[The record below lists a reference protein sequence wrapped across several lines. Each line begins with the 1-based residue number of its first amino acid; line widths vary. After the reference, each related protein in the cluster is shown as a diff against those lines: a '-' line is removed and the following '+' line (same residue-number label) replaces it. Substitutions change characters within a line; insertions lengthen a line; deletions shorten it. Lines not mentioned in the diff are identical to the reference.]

1 MWSLLTGSLPAR
13 TRSFCAQQ
21 KQSAIVSRDKTVP
34 IKHENSSQEEE
45 RCINCFVAE
54 RDCGKG
60 ETEQKPLSLFFVF
73 KCACHTNAVP
83 KGLLKGSERVP
94 PCGGACEVR
103 TLLFWVFQCRQ
114 GRGPLVVSF
123 MLALA
128 PDIITSGKVPGQ
140 AGLGER
146 QERVRDS
153 QDTLRVGHELQCLQ
167 RKLGKAKWEKNPKKV
182 G

>member
-1 MWSLLTGSLPAR
+1 MLTGSLPAR

-60 ETEQKPLSLFFVF
+60 ETEQKSSPCFLFSNVYLIQMWYPKAHLQGANEYLPVEVLVRLELSHSGGFI
-73 KCACHTNAVP
+73 ASRGE
-83 KGLLKGSERVP
+83 GLIYAGLGSRYYYFRESAR
-94 PCGGACEVR
+94 
-103 TLLFWVFQCRQ
+103 L
-114 GRGPLVVSF
+114 
-123 MLALA
+123 
-128 PDIITSGKVPGQ
+128 
-140 AGLGER
+140 GLGER

-153 QDTLRVGHELQCLQ
+153 QDTLRVGHELRCLQ
-167 RKLGKAKWEKNPKKV
+167 RKLGKVRWEKNPKKV